1 MGRIIA
7 VFREPCQGN
16 NAFDKAPPL
25 GYLHMMHDLLAS
37 YGYVALFLLS
47 FLASTLV
54 PLGSEWLLV
63 AMILQKHDPAT
74 TVAVASLGNYLG
86 ACTTYWIGI
95 FGGTFLIGKIL
106 RIDTAQQERAE
117 KLYARYGTLS
127 LLLSWLPLVGD
138 ALCLVGGVL
147 KVGFARFS
155 VLVFT
160 GKLARYSLVAWLAI

>member
-1 MGRIIA
+1 
-7 VFREPCQGN
+7 
-16 NAFDKAPPL
+16 
-25 GYLHMMHDLLAS
+25 MHDLLAS
-37 YGYVALFLLS
+37 HGYAALFLLS

-63 AMILQKHDPAT
+63 AMILQKHDPAA
-74 TVAVASLGNYLG
+74 TVAVASIGNYLG

-117 KLYARYGTLS
+117 KLYARYGTWS
-127 LLLSWLPLVGD
+127 LFLSWLPLVGD
-138 ALCLVGGVL
+138 ALCLVGGLL
-147 KVGFARFS
+147 KVGFVRFS
-155 VLVFT
+155 ILVFT